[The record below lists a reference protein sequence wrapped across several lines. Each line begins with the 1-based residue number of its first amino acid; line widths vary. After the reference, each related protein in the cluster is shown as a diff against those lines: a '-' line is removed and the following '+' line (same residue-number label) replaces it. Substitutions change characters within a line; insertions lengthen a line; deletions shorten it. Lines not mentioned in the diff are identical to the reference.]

1 MVDRRILEG
10 VLKSQSIA
18 LTTTRRIQTVLID
31 TASLIV
37 QDEDNKE
44 QETARGGSRPGR
56 HPNLAQGFEEG
67 YQQLL
72 RDYLELLL
80 RIVNE
85 VTQHNPYF
93 EQRRNAAGVFGL
105 YPVQKIMS
113 AIRMLAYGDAVITA
127 RSPP

>member
-18 LTTTRRIQTVLID
+18 LATTRRIQTVLID

-44 QETARGGSRPGR
+44 QETARGGIRPGCR
-56 HPNLAQGFEEG
+56 PNLARGFEEG

-72 RDYLELLL
+72 RDYLGSEP
-80 RIVNE
+80 I
-85 VTQHNPYF
+85 
-93 EQRRNAAGVFGL
+93 
-105 YPVQKIMS
+105 
-113 AIRMLAYGDAVITA
+113 YGEY
-127 RSPP
+127 